1 MIHDRILIQI
11 RERSFLD
18 LLDLTLLIVR
28 ERPLSLGLA
37 ALAGITPFAVL
48 NVWLLSD
55 ATVPRVI
62 WLPLLVME
70 TPWATAPLT
79 LVLGDLMFGSRPS
92 FAKYS
97 RTLAVSLPSLVFTQ
111 LFLRGLLLATVVGY
125 PIVIWRF
132 AFLNEVILLER
143 VRRLLWMGRRRV
155 LGRGSEEKLFTR
167 LRKLSLGFEGEL
179 LMRWMAQVALGLTF
193 ALCFWMGSTSISST
207 FSGSELT
214 WYQPGLSDMSGLLF
228 QFAVWLAIAFF
239 GVFRFL
245 AYIDRRIRLEGWELE
260 LRLKEAGRVLEGR
273 VD

>member
-1 MIHDRILIQI
+1 
-11 RERSFLD
+11 
-18 LLDLTLLIVR
+18 
-28 ERPLSLGLA
+28 LSLGLA
-37 ALAGITPFAVL
+37 ALAGIAPFAVL

-55 ATVPRVI
+55 PAVSRVI

-92 FAKYS
+92 FSKYAKA
-97 RTLAVSLPSLVFTQ
+97 LAVSLPSLVFTQ

-125 PIVIWRF
+125 PIAIWRL
-132 AFLNEVILLER
+132 AFVNEVILLER

-155 LGRGSEEKLFTR
+155 PGRGSEEKLFTR

-214 WYQPGLSDMSGLLF
+214 WYQPGLSDLSGLLF

-239 GVFRFL
+239 GAFRFL

>member
-18 LLDLTLLIVR
+18 LLDLTLLVIR

-37 ALAGITPFAVL
+37 ALAGIAPFAAL

-55 ATVPRVI
+55 PTFPREI
-62 WLPLLVME
+62 WLVVALDGSAVGDCS
-70 TPWATAPLT
+70 TH

-92 FAKYS
+92 FAKYAK
-97 RTLAVSLPSLVFTQ
+97 TLAVSLPSLVFTQ
-111 LFLRGLLLATVVGY
+111 LFLRGLLLVTVVGY

-155 LGRGSEEKLFTR
+155 LGRGSEEKLFAR

-193 ALCFWMGSTSISST
+193 ALCFWMGSDVNQLDILRRASS
-207 FSGSELT
+207 
-214 WYQPGLSDMSGLLF
+214 PG
-228 QFAVWLAIAFF
+228 
-239 GVFRFL
+239 
-245 AYIDRRIRLEGWELE
+245 IDP
-260 LRLKEAGRVLEGR
+260 A
-273 VD
+273 